1 MDQNAKLML
10 DLNQKVKE
18 LIVMENLPLLSELIN
33 KYNLLFQP
41 VDANNLTTL
50 HFAVQMNRKKV
61 ILFLC
66 QLMTMQANNM
76 SNEEENR
83 GINIPDILGRTP
95 LHQAAAKGD
104 LEIIECLIRFGA
116 DVNAKTISGETP
128 LMKAIAFYQT
138 NAAIFLLKYGADP
151 EMINEVNGKNCLYQT
166 YESKNTELIPIM
178 EKFSEKYSSIIKT
191 ISKIGNKNYPRQ
203 NYLQK
208 LPDFLLKRAINYLIP

>member
-76 SNEEENR
+76 SNE

>member
-18 LIVMENLPLLSELIN
+18 LIVMENLPLLSDLIN

-76 SNEEENR
+76 SNE

-151 EMINEVNGKNCLYQT
+151 EMINEVNRKNCLYQT

-178 EKFSEKYSSIIKT
+178 EKFSEKYSSIIKI

>member
-76 SNEEENR
+76 SNE
-83 GINIPDILGRTP
+83 GINITDILGRTP